1 LIVAT
6 TPLTIRRIAA
16 GGLVWLVCQ
25 TALPIAANQDAALA
39 TVRELYLSADYERA
53 LSTIDRLDADTR
65 NRIDIADY
73 RVLSLLALERAGD
86 ARAAIKSIVEI
97 DPVHH
102 LSEAQASPRLRSV
115 FEETRK
121 ALLPG
126 LVQRWYA
133 DAKAAYDDHNP
144 TADRQFDRLIALL
157 DDPDLKDAQLS
168 DLRAVALGFRDLS
181 RRTRAP
187 KEPPAPAS
195 AQAPSVPAG
204 PPPAPSPSAPI
215 AHATAKVSAPLTGPP
230 DTIRITSRGASP
242 VFTAKAPPPPGL
254 EPPVPIA
261 QPFPEWSPRRG
272 APPQT
277 YRGILE
283 VRIDEQG
290 TVTAVAL
297 RQSLQPAFDQTL
309 LKAARTWKYK
319 PALLHGTPVRF
330 VKLIE
335 IQIQPEP

>member
-1 LIVAT
+1 M
-6 TPLTIRRIAA
+6 TIRRIAA

-25 TALPIAANQDAALA
+25 TALPIAANQDALA
-39 TVRELYLSADYERA
+39 TVRELYLAADYERA
-53 LSTIDRLDADTR
+53 LSTIDRLDADARQRT
-65 NRIDIADY
+65 DIADY
-73 RVLSLLALERAGD
+73 RVLSLLALGRADD
-86 ARAAIKSIVEI
+86 ARAAIKSIVET
-97 DPVHH
+97 DPFHH

-181 RRTRAP
+181 RRMRAP
-187 KEPPAPAS
+187 KEPLAPAS
-195 AQAPSVPAG
+195 AQAPSEPAG
-204 PPPAPSPSAPI
+204 PPPAPSPPAPI
-215 AHATAKVSAPLTGPP
+215 AHATPKVSAPLTGPP
-230 DTIRITSRGASP
+230 DTVRITSRGASP
-242 VFTAKAPPPPGL
+242 VVTPKAPPLPGL

-272 APPQT
+272 APSQT

-290 TVTAVAL
+290 NVTAAAL
-297 RQSLQPAFDQTL
+297 RQSLQPAFDQAL
-309 LKAARTWKYK
+309 LKAARAWKYQ
-319 PALLHGTPVRF
+319 PALLHGTPVRY

-335 IQIQPEP
+335 IQIQSEQ